1 MATTNHLVSAPHIP
15 RCQRGPV
22 PEKQAGSKSNLFKRN
37 RYFAQKTT
45 QHQYQPQ
52 TQYPAQRQKRHQNFT
67 HLRRQVAVL
76 DGRMARPRLA
86 LGLAGLDS
94 ALAGGLALGRVHML
108 CANWAGA
115 HGALTGFAICLLRQL
130 LASHG
135 PVSHGPVSH
144 DSGAHDLAPDNLKP
158 DHPPQTDT
166 VAAGHR
172 PVSAGPVSGGA
183 VSTGPVSVGPVSA
196 GPVSAGPIVWCP
208 ASHDAAGGML
218 YAAGLAALGLDP
230 SRLLIVDTPNPAR
243 RLAVLEDILRTDGL
257 AAVVAEYDGT
267 RQSADYWMRLARRTQ
282 LAAEASMTT
291 GFLLGWPR
299 AASGFESL
307 WHVAPAPDDSSP
319 ADTTWNSVW
328 DVDLKQVR
336 GGRPYSLR
344 LAWDPI
350 DNQLAELPARRNQ
363 LVSSQL
369 TLSQLTL
376 GEPAKSSPHAKP
388 TIADAGRSHSGTSH
402 PGQQARRTA

>member
-166 VAAGHR
+166 VAAGHW
-172 PVSAGPVSGGA
+172 A
-183 VSTGPVSVGPVSA
+183 VST
-196 GPVSAGPIVWCP
+196 GPIVWCP
-208 ASHDAAGGML
+208 ASHDAAGGMI

-267 RQSADYWMRLARRTQ
+267 RQSADYWMRLARRSQ

-291 GFLLGWPR
+291 GFLLGWPS

-363 LVSSQL
+363 LVSSQP

-388 TIADAGRSHSGTSH
+388 TIANAGRSHSGTSD

>member
-22 PEKQAGSKSNLFKRN
+22 PEKQAGRKSNLFKRN
-37 RYFAQKTT
+37 RYFAQKNT
-45 QHQYQPQ
+45 QHQHQHQ
-52 TQYPAQRQKRHQNFT
+52 AQRQKRHQNFT

-130 LASHG
+130 L
-135 PVSHGPVSH
+135 VSHGPVSH
-144 DSGAHDLAPDNLKP
+144 DLGAHDLASDNLALDNLKP

-166 VAAGHR
+166 VAAGHW
-172 PVSAGPVSGGA
+172 A
-183 VSTGPVSVGPVSA
+183 
-196 GPVSAGPIVWCP
+196 VSAGPIVWCP

-307 WHVAPAPDDSSP
+307 WHVTPAPDDSSP

-350 DNQLAELPARRNQ
+350 DNHLAELPARPNQ
-363 LVSSQL
+363 LLSNQL

-388 TIADAGRSHSGTSH
+388 TIADAGGSHSGTSH

>member
-37 RYFAQKTT
+37 RYFAQKTA
-45 QHQYQPQ
+45 QHQHQHQPQ
-52 TQYPAQRQKRHQNFT
+52 TQHQAQRQKRHQNFT

-135 PVSHGPVSH
+135 PVSH
-144 DSGAHDLAPDNLKP
+144 DSGAHDLASDNLALDNLKP
-158 DHPPQTDT
+158 DHSPQTDA
-166 VAAGHR
+166 VAAGHW
-172 PVSAGPVSGGA
+172 A
-183 VSTGPVSVGPVSA
+183 VSTGPVSGGA
-196 GPVSAGPIVWCP
+196 VSAGPIVWCP
-208 ASHDAAGGML
+208 ASHDVAGGML

-230 SRLLIVDTPNPAR
+230 SQLLIVNTPNPAR

-307 WHVAPAPDDSSP
+307 WHVAPAPDDSSLT
-319 ADTTWNSVW
+319 DTTWNSVW

-363 LVSSQL
+363 LVSSQP

>member
-1 MATTNHLVSAPHIP
+1 
-15 RCQRGPV
+15 
-22 PEKQAGSKSNLFKRN
+22 
-37 RYFAQKTT
+37 
-45 QHQYQPQ
+45 
-52 TQYPAQRQKRHQNFT
+52 
-67 HLRRQVAVL
+67 
-76 DGRMARPRLA
+76 
-86 LGLAGLDS
+86 
-94 ALAGGLALGRVHML
+94 
-108 CANWAGA
+108 
-115 HGALTGFAICLLRQL
+115 
-130 LASHG
+130 
-135 PVSHGPVSH
+135 
-144 DSGAHDLAPDNLKP
+144 
-158 DHPPQTDT
+158 
-166 VAAGHR
+166 
-172 PVSAGPVSGGA
+172 
-183 VSTGPVSVGPVSA
+183 
-196 GPVSAGPIVWCP
+196 
-208 ASHDAAGGML
+208 ML
-218 YAAGLAALGLDP
+218 YAAGLAALGLDS

>member
-37 RYFAQKTT
+37 RYFAQKTAQQ
-45 QHQYQPQ
+45 QHQPQHQHQPQ
-52 TQYPAQRQKRHQNFT
+52 TQHQAQRQKRHQNFT

-108 CANWAGA
+108 CANWASA

-135 PVSHGPVSH
+135 PVSH
-144 DSGAHDLAPDNLKP
+144 DLGAHDLASDNLALDNLKP

-166 VAAGHR
+166 VAAGHW
-172 PVSAGPVSGGA
+172 A
-183 VSTGPVSVGPVSA
+183 
-196 GPVSAGPIVWCP
+196 VSAGPIVWCP

-230 SRLLIVDTPNPAR
+230 SQLLIVNTPNPAR

-307 WHVAPAPDDSSP
+307 WHVAPAPDDSSLT
-319 ADTTWNSVW
+319 DTTWNSVW

-363 LVSSQL
+363 LVSSQP

>member
-45 QHQYQPQ
+45 QPQ
-52 TQYPAQRQKRHQNFT
+52 TQHQAQRQKRHQNFT

-172 PVSAGPVSGGA
+172 
-183 VSTGPVSVGPVSA
+183 PVSA

>member
-45 QHQYQPQ
+45 QPQ
-52 TQYPAQRQKRHQNFT
+52 TQHQAQRQKRHQNFT

-172 PVSAGPVSGGA
+172 
-183 VSTGPVSVGPVSA
+183 
-196 GPVSAGPIVWCP
+196 PVSAGPIVWCP

>member
-1 MATTNHLVSAPHIP
+1 MATTNQSVTAPHIL
-15 RCQRGPV
+15 RRQQGQILV
-22 PEKQAGSKSNLFKRN
+22 KTPEKNLGKNPGNPPEQYSEKHPKEQFGAEQFRTMENAVKRD
-37 RYFAQKTT
+37 RYFAQKTIWKT
-45 QHQYQPQ
+45 AWNMTGQ
-52 TQYPAQRQKRHQNFT
+52 TSASPTARHQNFA
-67 HLRRQVAVL
+67 HLRRQIAVL

-86 LGLAGLDS
+86 LGIAGLDS

-130 LASHG
+130 LALN
-135 PVSHGPVSH
+135 
-144 DSGAHDLAPDNLKP
+144 DLAPNAQKP
-158 DHPPQTDT
+158 DQALHTGGM
-166 VAAGHR
+166 VAGRWGAG
-172 PVSAGPVSGGA
+172 SAGPV
-183 VSTGPVSVGPVSA
+183 GPV
-196 GPVSAGPIVWCP
+196 VWCP

-282 LAAEASMTT
+282 LAAEASNTT
-291 GFLLGWPR
+291 GFLLGWPG

-307 WHVAPAPDDSSP
+307 WHVAPAPDDSSA
-319 ADTTWNSVW
+319 ADATWNSVW

-344 LAWDPI
+344 LAWNPL
-350 DNQLAELPARRNQ
+350 DNRLAELPARP
-363 LVSSQL
+363 
-369 TLSQLTL
+369 SQLTL
-376 GEPAKSSPHAKP
+376 GQLTPGQPVKP
-388 TIADAGRSHSGTSH
+388 TSYAGSAIPDGSNGLTGH
-402 PGQQARRTA
+402 QAERAG

>member
-1 MATTNHLVSAPHIP
+1 MTGQTSASPT
-15 RCQRGPV
+15 
-22 PEKQAGSKSNLFKRN
+22 A
-37 RYFAQKTT
+37 
-45 QHQYQPQ
+45 
-52 TQYPAQRQKRHQNFT
+52 RHQACHQARNQNFA
-67 HLRRQVAVL
+67 HLRRQIAVL
-76 DGRMARPRLA
+76 DGRMARQRVA
-86 LGLAGLDS
+86 LGIAGLDS

-130 LASHG
+130 LAPNG
-135 PVSHGPVSH
+135 
-144 DSGAHDLAPDNLKP
+144 LAPNAQKP
-158 DHPPQTDT
+158 DQALHTGGA
-166 VAAGHR
+166 VAGRWGAG
-172 PVSAGPVSGGA
+172 SAGPV
-183 VSTGPVSVGPVSA
+183 
-196 GPVSAGPIVWCP
+196 VWCP

-282 LAAEASMTT
+282 LAAEASKTT
-291 GFLLGWPR
+291 GFLLGWPG

-307 WHVAPAPDDSSP
+307 WHVAPAPDDSSA
-319 ADTTWNSVW
+319 ADATWNSVW

-344 LAWDPI
+344 LAWDPL
-350 DNQLAELPARRNQ
+350 DNRLAELPARP
-363 LVSSQL
+363 
-369 TLSQLTL
+369 SQLTL
-376 GEPAKSSPHAKP
+376 GQLTLGQPVKPTPHASP
-388 TIADAGRSHSGTSH
+388 AIPDGSNSLTGHQAGRAG
-402 PGQQARRTA
+402 

>member
-1 MATTNHLVSAPHIP
+1 MATTNQSVTAPHIHW
-15 RCQRGPV
+15 RQQGQT
-22 PEKQAGSKSNLFKRN
+22 PEKTPEKNPGETPGKSPGTPPEQYSEKHPKEQFGAEQFRTMGNVVKGS
-37 RYFAQKTT
+37 RYFAQKTIQKT
-45 QHQYQPQ
+45 ACNMTGQTNASPTVRHQ
-52 TQYPAQRQKRHQNFT
+52 ARHQNFA
-67 HLRRQVAVL
+67 HLRRQIAVL

-86 LGLAGLDS
+86 LGIAGLDS

-130 LASHG
+130 LASNG
-135 PVSHGPVSH
+135 
-144 DSGAHDLAPDNLKP
+144 LAPNAQKP
-158 DHPPQTDT
+158 DQALHTGGA
-166 VAAGHR
+166 VAGRWGAGSVG
-172 PVSAGPVSGGA
+172 PAGPV
-183 VSTGPVSVGPVSA
+183 
-196 GPVSAGPIVWCP
+196 VWCP

-282 LAAEASMTT
+282 LAAEASKTT
-291 GFLLGWPR
+291 GFLLGWPG

-307 WHVAPAPDDSSP
+307 WHVAPAPDDSS
-319 ADTTWNSVW
+319 AVEATWNSIW

-344 LAWDPI
+344 LAWDPL
-350 DNQLAELPARRNQ
+350 DNRLAELPARP
-363 LVSSQL
+363 
-369 TLSQLTL
+369 SQLTL
-376 GEPAKSSPHAKP
+376 GQLTPGQPVKP
-388 TIADAGRSHSGTSH
+388 TSHASPAISDGSNGLTGHQAGRAG
-402 PGQQARRTA
+402 

>member
-15 RCQRGPV
+15 RCQQGPAS
-22 PEKQAGSKSNLFKRN
+22 EEQAGSKSNLVKRN

-45 QHQYQPQ
+45 QHQPQYQHQ
-52 TQYPAQRQKRHQNFT
+52 HEAQHQHQHQAQHQKRYQNFI

-144 DSGAHDLAPDNLKP
+144 GPVSHDSGAHDLAPDNLKP
-158 DHPPQTDT
+158 DNLKPDHSPQTGT
-166 VAAGHR
+166 AAAGHR
-172 PVSAGPVSGGA
+172 PVS
-183 VSTGPVSVGPVSA
+183 TGPVST
-196 GPVSAGPIVWCP
+196 GPIVWCP

-307 WHVAPAPDDSSP
+307 WHVTPAPDDSSP

-350 DNQLAELPARRNQ
+350 DNHLAELPARPNQ
-363 LVSSQL
+363 LLSNQL

-388 TIADAGRSHSGTSH
+388 TIADAGGSHSGTSH

>member
-1 MATTNHLVSAPHIP
+1 MATTNQSVTAPHIL
-15 RCQRGPV
+15 RRQQGQI
-22 PEKQAGSKSNLFKRN
+22 PEKNLGKNPGSLPEQYSEKHPKEQFGAEQFRTMENAVKRD
-37 RYFAQKTT
+37 RYFAQKTIRKT
-45 QHQYQPQ
+45 AWNMTGQ
-52 TQYPAQRQKRHQNFT
+52 TSASPTARHQACHQARNQNFA
-67 HLRRQVAVL
+67 HLRRQIAVL
-76 DGRMARPRLA
+76 DGRMARQRVA
-86 LGLAGLDS
+86 LGIAGLDS

-130 LASHG
+130 LAPNG
-135 PVSHGPVSH
+135 
-144 DSGAHDLAPDNLKP
+144 LAPNAQKP
-158 DHPPQTDT
+158 DQALHTGGA
-166 VAAGHR
+166 VAGRRGAG
-172 PVSAGPVSGGA
+172 SAGPV
-183 VSTGPVSVGPVSA
+183 
-196 GPVSAGPIVWCP
+196 VWCP

-282 LAAEASMTT
+282 LAAEASKTT
-291 GFLLGWPR
+291 GFLLGWPG

-307 WHVAPAPDDSSP
+307 WHVAPAPDDSSA
-319 ADTTWNSVW
+319 ADATWNSVW

-344 LAWDPI
+344 LAWNPL
-350 DNQLAELPARRNQ
+350 DNRLAELPARP
-363 LVSSQL
+363 
-369 TLSQLTL
+369 SQLTL
-376 GEPAKSSPHAKP
+376 GQLTLGQPVKPTPHASP
-388 TIADAGRSHSGTSH
+388 AIPDGSNSLTGHQAGLAG
-402 PGQQARRTA
+402 

>member
-37 RYFAQKTT
+37 RYLAQKTT
-45 QHQYQPQ
+45 QHQHQPQ
-52 TQYPAQRQKRHQNFT
+52 TQHQAQRQKRHQNFT

-135 PVSHGPVSH
+135 PVSH
-144 DSGAHDLAPDNLKP
+144 DSGAHDLVPDNLKP

-166 VAAGHR
+166 VAAGYR
-172 PVSAGPVSGGA
+172 AVSAGPVSG
-183 VSTGPVSVGPVSA
+183 
-196 GPVSAGPIVWCP
+196 GPIVWCP

-363 LVSSQL
+363 LVSSQP

>member
-22 PEKQAGSKSNLFKRN
+22 PEKQAGRKSNLFKRN

-52 TQYPAQRQKRHQNFT
+52 TQHQAQRQKRHQNFT

-130 LASHG
+130 LASHESVSHES
-135 PVSHGPVSH
+135 VSHGSVSH
-144 DSGAHDLAPDNLKP
+144 DSGAHDLAPDNLKS
-158 DHPPQTDT
+158 DHPPQTGT
-166 VAAGHR
+166 AAAGHR
-172 PVSAGPVSGGA
+172 PVSTGP
-183 VSTGPVSVGPVSA
+183 VSTGPVST
-196 GPVSAGPIVWCP
+196 GPIVWCP

-307 WHVAPAPDDSSP
+307 WHVTPAPDDSSP

-336 GGRPYSLR
+336 GGWPYSLR

-363 LVSSQL
+363 LVSSQP

>member
-1 MATTNHLVSAPHIP
+1 MATTNQSVTAPHIL
-15 RCQRGPV
+15 RRQQGQIPV
-22 PEKQAGSKSNLFKRN
+22 KTPEKNLGKNPGNPPEQYSEKHPKEQFGAEQFRTMENAVKRD
-37 RYFAQKTT
+37 RYFAQKTIQKT
-45 QHQYQPQ
+45 IRKTAWNMTGQ
-52 TQYPAQRQKRHQNFT
+52 TSASPTARHQACHQARNQNFA
-67 HLRRQVAVL
+67 HLRRQIAVL

-86 LGLAGLDS
+86 LGIAGLDS

-130 LASHG
+130 LASNG
-135 PVSHGPVSH
+135 
-144 DSGAHDLAPDNLKP
+144 LAPNAQKP
-158 DHPPQTDT
+158 DQALHTGGA
-166 VAAGHR
+166 VAGRWGAGSVG
-172 PVSAGPVSGGA
+172 PAGPV
-183 VSTGPVSVGPVSA
+183 
-196 GPVSAGPIVWCP
+196 VWCP

-282 LAAEASMTT
+282 LAAEASKTT
-291 GFLLGWPR
+291 GFLLGWPG

-307 WHVAPAPDDSSP
+307 WHVAPAPDDSSA
-319 ADTTWNSVW
+319 ADATWNSVW

-344 LAWDPI
+344 LAWDPL
-350 DNQLAELPARRNQ
+350 DNRLAELPARP
-363 LVSSQL
+363 
-369 TLSQLTL
+369 SQLTL
-376 GEPAKSSPHAKP
+376 GQLTPGQPVKP
-388 TIADAGRSHSGTSH
+388 TSYASPAIPDGSNGLTGHQAGRAG
-402 PGQQARRTA
+402 

>member
-45 QHQYQPQ
+45 QPQ
-52 TQYPAQRQKRHQNFT
+52 TQHQAQRQKRHQNFT

-144 DSGAHDLAPDNLKP
+144 DSGAHDLASDNLKP

-172 PVSAGPVSGGA
+172 
-183 VSTGPVSVGPVSA
+183 PVSA

>member
-45 QHQYQPQ
+45 QPQPQ
-52 TQYPAQRQKRHQNFT
+52 HQHQPQHQAQRQKRHQNFT

-86 LGLAGLDS
+86 LGLAGLDL

-144 DSGAHDLAPDNLKP
+144 GPVSHDSCAHDLAPDNLKP

-172 PVSAGPVSGGA
+172 PVSAGPVS
-183 VSTGPVSVGPVSA
+183 V
-196 GPVSAGPIVWCP
+196 GPIVWCP

>member
-1 MATTNHLVSAPHIP
+1 MATTNQSVTTPHIL
-15 RCQRGPV
+15 RRQQGQIPV
-22 PEKQAGSKSNLFKRN
+22 KTPEKSLGKNPGNPPEQYSEKHSKEQFGAEQFRTMENAVKRD
-37 RYFAQKTT
+37 RYFAQKTIWKT
-45 QHQYQPQ
+45 AWNMTGQ
-52 TQYPAQRQKRHQNFT
+52 TSVSPTARHQNFA
-67 HLRRQVAVL
+67 HLRRQIAVL

-86 LGLAGLDS
+86 LGIAGLDS

-130 LASHG
+130 LASNG
-135 PVSHGPVSH
+135 
-144 DSGAHDLAPDNLKP
+144 LAPNAQKP
-158 DHPPQTDT
+158 DQVLHTGGM
-166 VAAGHR
+166 VAGCWGAG
-172 PVSAGPVSGGA
+172 
-183 VSTGPVSVGPVSA
+183 STGPVGPV
-196 GPVSAGPIVWCP
+196 VWCP
-208 ASHDAAGGML
+208 ASHNAAGGML

-282 LAAEASMTT
+282 LAAEASKTT
-291 GFLLGWPR
+291 GFLLGWPG

-307 WHVAPAPDDSSP
+307 WHVAPAPDDSSA
-319 ADTTWNSVW
+319 ADATWNSVW

-344 LAWDPI
+344 LAWDPL
-350 DNQLAELPARRNQ
+350 DNRLAELPARP
-363 LVSSQL
+363 
-369 TLSQLTL
+369 SQLTL
-376 GEPAKSSPHAKP
+376 GQLTLGQPVKPTPHASP
-388 TIADAGRSHSGTSH
+388 AIPDGSNILTGHQAGRAG
-402 PGQQARRTA
+402 

>member
-37 RYFAQKTT
+37 RYFAQKTA
-45 QHQYQPQ
+45 QHQHQHQHQPQ
-52 TQYPAQRQKRHQNFT
+52 TQHQAQRQKRHQNFT

-86 LGLAGLDS
+86 LALAGLDS

-115 HGALTGFAICLLRQL
+115 HGALTGFVICLLRQL

-135 PVSHGPVSH
+135 PVSY
-144 DSGAHDLAPDNLKP
+144 DSGAHDLASDNLKP

-166 VAAGHR
+166 VAAGHW
-172 PVSAGPVSGGA
+172 A
-183 VSTGPVSVGPVSA
+183 
-196 GPVSAGPIVWCP
+196 VSAGPIVWCP

-307 WHVAPAPDDSSP
+307 WHVAPASDDSSL

-363 LVSSQL
+363 LVSSQP

>member
-1 MATTNHLVSAPHIP
+1 MATTNQSVTAPHIL
-15 RCQRGPV
+15 RRQQCQIPV
-22 PEKQAGSKSNLFKRN
+22 KTPEKNLGKNPGNPPEQYSEKHPKEQFGAEQFRTMENAVKRD
-37 RYFAQKTT
+37 RYFAQKTIRKT
-45 QHQYQPQ
+45 ARNMTGQ
-52 TQYPAQRQKRHQNFT
+52 TSASPTARHQACHQARNQNFA
-67 HLRRQVAVL
+67 HLRRQIAVL

-86 LGLAGLDS
+86 LGIAGLDS

-130 LASHG
+130 LASNG
-135 PVSHGPVSH
+135 
-144 DSGAHDLAPDNLKP
+144 LASNAQKP
-158 DHPPQTDT
+158 DQALHTGGA
-166 VAAGHR
+166 VAGRWGAGSVG
-172 PVSAGPVSGGA
+172 PAGPV
-183 VSTGPVSVGPVSA
+183 
-196 GPVSAGPIVWCP
+196 VWCP

-282 LAAEASMTT
+282 LAAEASKTT
-291 GFLLGWPR
+291 GFLLGWPG

-307 WHVAPAPDDSSP
+307 WHVAPAPDDSSA
-319 ADTTWNSVW
+319 ADATWNSVW

-344 LAWDPI
+344 LAWDPL
-350 DNQLAELPARRNQ
+350 DNRLAELPAR
-363 LVSSQL
+363 SSQL
-369 TLSQLTL
+369 TLGQLTP
-376 GEPAKSSPHAKP
+376 GQPVKP
-388 TIADAGRSHSGTSH
+388 TSYASPAIPDGSNGLTGHQAGRAG
-402 PGQQARRTA
+402 